1 MSAHSVSSSI
11 SYGGVTEPCAVV
23 LFGASGDLAK
33 RKVIP
38 ALFDLAAHDS
48 LGSRYSVV
56 GFART
61 PMSDE
66 TFRDVA
72 GEAAKTISEGGPI
85 DPDKWNEFAANLFYS
100 PGITADQPAY
110 TELARRLTE
119 LDAKYNLCGN
129 RIFYLSTPPEVYT
142 DIIEQLGRAGLSRP
156 CNSKAW
162 VRIVI

>member
-1 MSAHSVSSSI
+1 MAVDPVSSDPSF
-11 SYGGVTEPCAVV
+11 GGASEPCAVV

-61 PMSDE
+61 PMNDE
-66 TFRDVA
+66 TFRNVA

-85 DPDKWNEFAANLFYS
+85 DADKWNEFAANLFYS
-100 PGITADQPAY
+100 
-110 TELARRLTE
+110 
-119 LDAKYNLCGN
+119 
-129 RIFYLSTPPEVYT
+129 
-142 DIIEQLGRAGLSRP
+142 AGD
-156 CNSKAW
+156 
-162 VRIVI
+162 

>member
-1 MSAHSVSSSI
+1 MPADPVSSNV
-11 SYGGVTEPCAVV
+11 SYGGANEPCAIV

-61 PMSDE
+61 AMNDE

-85 DPDKWNEFAANLFYS
+85 DPNKWNEFAANLFYFS
-100 PGITADQPAY
+100 RDYANPQTY

-129 RIFYLSTPPEVYT
+129 RIF
-142 DIIEQLGRAGLSRP
+142 
-156 CNSKAW
+156 
-162 VRIVI
+162 